1 MKNRFFQIVFIFL
14 FIPAVSLNNPISVE
28 LNNNF
33 NNQGIFSNMLFNPE
47 LESDTP
53 TYLSS
58 QEINSI
64 NRDNQE
70 LSYYQIHNFSMR
82 IGGSSFPLKNL
93 LFLSK
98 SPDILASLIVALMH
112 LSLLAF
118 VLNYSKGKLNK
129 SYVKKLL

>member
-1 MKNRFFQIVFIFL
+1 
-14 FIPAVSLNNPISVE
+14 
-28 LNNNF
+28 
-33 NNQGIFSNMLFNPE
+33 
-47 LESDTP
+47 
-53 TYLSS
+53 
-58 QEINSI
+58 
-64 NRDNQE
+64 
-70 LSYYQIHNFSMR
+70 MR

-129 SYVKKLL
+129 SNIHKISQLLSYGGIITVISTFFMFDFYSIVH